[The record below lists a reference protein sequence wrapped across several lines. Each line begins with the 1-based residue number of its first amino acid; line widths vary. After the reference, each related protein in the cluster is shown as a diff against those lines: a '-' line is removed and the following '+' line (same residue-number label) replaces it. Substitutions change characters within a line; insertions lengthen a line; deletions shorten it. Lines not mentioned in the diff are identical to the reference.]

1 MKNGLILF
9 LYFSLTILI
18 GPIRALGNIGVKL
31 SSLVGFVL
39 YYLLTIFLI
48 RKYGRKIP
56 LRGVQWMGLL
66 GISLPNLPF
75 RIIHFHATLVTL
87 LEYILHLSAV
97 IAGYY
102 YVRIENRNNKIL
114 FNSVCAIVVFIAS
127 FYVNDV
133 IFELKF
139 K

>member
-1 MKNGLILF
+1 M
-9 LYFSLTILI
+9 
-18 GPIRALGNIGVKL
+18 GNIGVKL

-39 YYLLTIFLI
+39 FYLLTIFLI
-48 RKYGRKIP
+48 RKYGRKIS
-56 LRGVQWMGLL
+56 LRGVLWMGLL
-66 GISLPNLPF
+66 GISLPTLPF
-75 RIIHFHATLVTL
+75 RIIHFQAALGTL

>member
-39 YYLLTIFLI
+39 FYLLTIFLI
-48 RKYGRKIP
+48 RKYGRKIS
-56 LRGVQWMGLL
+56 LRGVLWMGLL
-66 GISLPNLPF
+66 GISLPTLPF
-75 RIIHFHATLVTL
+75 RIIHFQAALGTL

-102 YVRIENRNNKIL
+102 YVRVENRNNKIL
-114 FNSVCAIVVFIAS
+114 FNSMCAIVVSIAS
-127 FYVNDV
+127 FYIDDLILKL
-133 IFELKF
+133 IFK
-139 K
+139 